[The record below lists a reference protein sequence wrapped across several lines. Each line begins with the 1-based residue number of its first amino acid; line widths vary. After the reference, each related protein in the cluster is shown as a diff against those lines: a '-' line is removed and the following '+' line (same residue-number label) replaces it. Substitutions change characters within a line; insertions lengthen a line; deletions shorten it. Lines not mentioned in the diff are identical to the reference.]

1 MKEPIFF
8 QRDDTLTHD
17 QALYWKDLLYRAVKI
32 GTELEFALPKGK
44 RKKEVLPP
52 LTTALAPSQDLTKL
66 GQYGVLD
73 IISEHCGLEIQIIGR
88 QPYYTALLKQYQS
101 IFAHLPEG
109 IRARPTCG
117 LHFHALTPGVGEDL
131 PVIVLANLW
140 NLVRRYAPELAF
152 MTSGGAS
159 HAALR
164 RRRNYNSH
172 REMVKLSPVPHTMP
186 KIQERLR
193 ESNLV
198 PEHNNFFNLEHIT
211 FSPAGNVSNFHVE
224 FRFPDADLSPTS
236 IVAKTF
242 LMLALVLKS
251 VEMSRYGVIHV
262 GRIRP
267 WRRKIQLL
275 DWLSNNDGPLATS
288 DTRNVTPDVIEELR
302 AGSRELLE
310 MLKPLFDRWEGNA
323 SFEVLAHLAES
334 PISLLR
340 ASGRTW
346 PEIETLLA
354 ERAASDALGLDRT
367 DHRLM
372 QAIEVAQ
379 VTGAPSVEAWQWSV
393 ARELL
398 LTPREL
404 EERMARLDQVRG
416 LRWDQQ
422 LGTMTFRI

>member
-8 QRDDTLTHD
+8 QRNDTLSHD

-44 RKKEVLPP
+44 RKQELLPALVKA
-52 LTTALAPSQDLTKL
+52 LTPSQELTKL
-66 GQYGVLD
+66 GRYGVLD
-73 IISEHCGLEIQIIGR
+73 IVSEHCGLEIQIIGR
-88 QPYYTALLKQYQS
+88 QPYYTALLEQYRA
-101 IFAHLPEG
+101 IFALLPAG

-117 LHFHALTPGVGEDL
+117 LHFHALTPGLGEDV
-131 PVIVLANLW
+131 PVIVLGNLW

-152 MTSGGAS
+152 LTSGGAS
-159 HAALR
+159 RSALR

-172 REMVKLSPVPHTMP
+172 QELVKLSPVPHTMP
-186 KIQERLR
+186 AIQRRLR
-193 ESNLV
+193 ESNV
-198 PEHNNFFNLEHIT
+198 VAEHNNFLNLEHLT
-211 FSPAGNVSNFHVE
+211 FSPTGDVDNFHVE
-224 FRFPDADLSPTS
+224 FRFPDADLSTTS

-242 LMLALVLKS
+242 LLLALILKA
-251 VEMSRYGVIHV
+251 VELSQYGIIHV

-288 DTRNVTPDVIEELR
+288 DTRSVTPEVVEELR
-302 AGSRELLE
+302 SGSREMLE
-310 MLKPLFDRWEGNA
+310 LLKPIFDRWEGNP
-323 SFEVLAHLAES
+323 SFEVLTLLTET

-340 ASGRTW
+340 VSGRTW
-346 PEIETLLA
+346 AEIEQLLA
-354 ERAASDALGLDRT
+354 ERAASDELGLDRT

-379 VTGAPSVEAWQWSV
+379 VTGAPSMEAWQWTI

-404 EERMARLDQVRG
+404 EERMERLDQLRG
-416 LRWDQQ
+416 LRWDTR
-422 LGTMTFRI
+422 LGTMAFRL